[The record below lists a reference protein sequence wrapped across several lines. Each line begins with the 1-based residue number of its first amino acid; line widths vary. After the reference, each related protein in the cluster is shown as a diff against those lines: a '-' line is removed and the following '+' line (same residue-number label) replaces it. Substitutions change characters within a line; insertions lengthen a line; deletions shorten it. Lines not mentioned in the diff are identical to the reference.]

1 MKSQENNCL
10 RGGPEVL
17 DCRRMINLLKWK
29 ESDNLKITDVSQ
41 WFCSYIT
48 ELSETMLGKF
58 LKFCTSF
65 IDSASFDK
73 QVISLDFSLN
83 EFLPSSSACVPS
95 ICFFLYHV
103 AGSRI

>member
-29 ESDNLKITDVSQ
+29 ESDNLKIKDVSQ

-48 ELSETMLGKF
+48 ELNETMLEK

-65 IDSASFDK
+65 IDSASFDM

-83 EFLPSSSACVPS
+83 AFLPSSSVCVPS
-95 ICFFLYHV
+95 IYFFL
-103 AGSRI
+103 